1 MPKMNIQ
8 RSKLINAPL
17 ERVYEHVADFSHWTA
32 WSPWLIM
39 EPEAKV
45 TVSDDHKSYS
55 WEGQRV
61 GAGEMAI
68 TEETSNEWVAIDLT
82 FLKPWKSKAK
92 VRFELKPKDEQT
104 EVTWFMDSSLP
115 WFMFW
120 MKKMTEAFIGM
131 DYERGLNLLRDYS
144 EDGKVHSKMEFL
156 GETDYS
162 GCTYVGITKT
172 CAIADI
178 GKEMGGDFEKLQ
190 SVVANLEVSN
200 EPFSIYHKWDMVGQ
214 KAKYT
219 AGIPV
224 VNAPENL
231 PEGVVSGKMPAT
243 KIYKLRHTGP
253 YEHLGNA
260 WSTMMNL
267 QRSKA
272 FKHRKG
278 IHPFE
283 TYVSDP
289 MTTAPHDLV
298 TDINFAI
305 K

>member
-8 RSKLINAPL
+8 RSKLINAPIAQ
-17 ERVYEHVADFSHWTA
+17 VYDKVADFSHWTA
-32 WSPWLIM
+32 WSPWLLM
-39 EPEAKV
+39 EPEATV
-45 TVSDDHKSYS
+45 TVSDDCKSYS

-61 GAGEMAI
+61 GSGEMSI
-68 TEETSNEWVAIDLT
+68 TDEAANEWVNIDLT
-82 FLKPWKSKAK
+82 FLKPWKSHAK
-92 VRFELKPKDEQT
+92 VRFELKPKDDQT
-104 EVTWFMDSSLP
+104 EVTWYMDSSLP

-120 MKKMTEAFIGM
+120 MKKLTEAFIGM

-144 EDGKVHSKMEFL
+144 EDGEVHSKLEFV
-156 GETDYS
+156 GETDYP
-162 GCTYVGITKT
+162 GCDYVGVTKT
-172 CAIADI
+172 CAISDI
-178 GKEMGGDFEKLQ
+178 GAEMSKDFEALGKLTAD
-190 SVVANLEVSN
+190 SEVTN
-200 EPFSIYHKWDMVGQ
+200 EPFSVYHKWDMVGQ

-224 VNAPENL
+224 AKVPDEL
-231 PEGVVSGKMPAT
+231 PDGMISGKLPAT

-260 WSTMMNL
+260 WTTMMNM
-267 QRSKA
+267 QRGKA

-289 MTTAPHDLV
+289 SNTSPNELV
-298 TDINFAI
+298 TDVNFAI